1 MITLRFISQPQDI
14 AAVVQLAH
22 DPNCEI
28 FRAVWRARQRLRFA
42 WRRIYYFLAT
52 VFFSIAVLASYRFY
66 WHINPTLPNIVIV
79 FSFLFY
85 YLFSS
90 LPLFVPFLIKKIFC
104 GHKSNEAH
112 YTDFLSKCQK
122 TCAKKLKKSLSESCY
137 YTLFADSDSCYF
149 LVNDNTEKKGMQS
162 WCNYLCSIEDDHWLI
177 IYYRLRS
184 TVHFTAIPKKSSIM
198 AQDIY
203 QESFTQF
210 CALRPDNNR
219 LDSADR

>member
-14 AAVVQLAH
+14 AAVVQLAY

-28 FRAVWRARQRLRFA
+28 FRALWRARQRLRLA
-42 WRRIYYFLAT
+42 LRRIYYFLAS

-85 YLFSS
+85 YLFAS

-112 YTDFLSKCQK
+112 YTDFVSKCQK
-122 TCAKKLKKSLSESCY
+122 ICAKKLKKVYLSLVIILY
-137 YTLFADSDSCYF
+137 LLIRTRATFWLMTTLKRK
-149 LVNDNTEKKGMQS
+149 V
-162 WCNYLCSIEDDHWLI
+162 CNLG
-177 IYYRLRS
+177 
-184 TVHFTAIPKKSSIM
+184 AIT
-198 AQDIY
+198 Y
-203 QESFTQF
+203 VV
-210 CALRPDNNR
+210 
-219 LDSADR
+219 